1 VTVGQLFDRTA
12 ARFPDRP
19 GLVVRHE
26 GRGFEATLKLCDAAQ
41 AEILTHCGE
50 PDPVEQ
56 SAPLTL
62 DEEAPP
68 MRMLG

>member
-1 VTVGQLFDRTA
+1 
-12 ARFPDRP
+12 
-19 GLVVRHE
+19 
-26 GRGFEATLKLCDAAQ
+26 LCDAAQ